1 MSSLNFVASRQSI
14 FASSGLPA
22 GSDATGQLSGLVTAH
37 LQRRDSGVL
46 LRTEGEKNGS
56 VYFVL
61 SGWLAVSKST
71 PDGNRLISDVVLPG
85 NVMDPASANADT
97 SAVEIEALADV
108 TYAAIPRAK
117 WLRGVDQ
124 SAALRELAQQESG
137 ATLARMSER
146 MLRMGKSDAESII
159 AYALCEMALRST
171 GRAMQDVDSFHLP
184 MTQQQLGDF
193 CGLSSVHICRTLQR
207 LRRGG
212 VLDVRNHMDITIH
225 DVEALAQ
232 IAQIDPDSLR
242 SAIMPRI
249 TLAQPAWQGQAPTA
263 QSA

>member
-1 MSSLNFVASRQSI
+1 MSSLNPVASRQSP
-14 FASSGLPA
+14 FAFNGSPA
-22 GSDATGQLSGLVTAH
+22 GSHAARQLSGLVTAH
-37 LQRRDSGVL
+37 LQSRDGGAL
-46 LRTEGEKNGS
+46 LRMEGEKSGS

-71 PDGNRLISDVVLPG
+71 PDGNRLISDVVLSG
-85 NVMDPASANADT
+85 NVMDPATASADI
-97 SAVEIEALADV
+97 SAVEIEALTDV

-117 WLRGVDQ
+117 WLRGVEQ
-124 SAALRELAQQESG
+124 SAELRELTQQQSG
-137 ATLARMSER
+137 ATIARMSER

-171 GRAMQDVDSFHLP
+171 GRAMQDIGSFHLP

-212 VLDVRNHMDITIH
+212 MLDVRNHMDITIH
-225 DVEALAQ
+225 DVEGLAQ

-242 SAIMPRI
+242 SAIMPKV